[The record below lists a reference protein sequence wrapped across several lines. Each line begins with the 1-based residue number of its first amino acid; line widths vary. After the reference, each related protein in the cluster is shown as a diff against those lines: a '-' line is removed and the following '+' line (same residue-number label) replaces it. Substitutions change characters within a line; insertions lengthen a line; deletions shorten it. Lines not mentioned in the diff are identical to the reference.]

1 MLTLS
6 DSMMMRFWLFTCLI
20 FKPKL
25 ANQILRPTIQIN
37 YSLNLSKW
45 LYFFIFE
52 DMTALSKRIHALAES
67 QTIKMA
73 KMGRDLAAKGIDI
86 INLSFGEPDFNTPDY
101 IKDAAKKALDN
112 NFTFYTPVS
121 GYPELR
127 KAITEKLRVDNNLSY
142 DSDQIVVTTGAKQ
155 ALANALLCLVNPG
168 DEVLIP
174 TPYWVSYSEMVK
186 LAEGTSVFIPTT
198 VEQNFKITAQQLE
211 QAITPKTKVFMFS
224 SPCNP
229 TGSVYSYEE
238 LAELAKVF
246 EKYPEIYILSDEIY
260 EHINFGDKH
269 ESIAQFASLKER
281 VILINGFSKAF
292 AMTGWRLGYL
302 AASKEIAQA
311 CDKMQGQ
318 ITSGTCSIAQRAGIA
333 ACEGGLESVLKMKA
347 AFLKRRDLVY
357 GLLKAI
363 PGIKTN
369 LPSGAFYFFPDVSSY
384 FGKSANGE
392 KINDALDLSLYLLN
406 EAHVALVS
414 GDAFGD
420 PNSIR
425 ISYAASEEKLSEAMK
440 RIAAA
445 LAKLV

>member
-1 MLTLS
+1 
-6 DSMMMRFWLFTCLI
+6 
-20 FKPKL
+20 
-25 ANQILRPTIQIN
+25 
-37 YSLNLSKW
+37 
-45 LYFFIFE
+45 
-52 DMTALSKRIHALAES
+52 
-67 QTIKMA
+67 
-73 KMGRDLAAKGIDI
+73 
-86 INLSFGEPDFNTPDY
+86 
-101 IKDAAKKALDN
+101 
-112 NFTFYTPVS
+112 
-121 GYPELR
+121 
-127 KAITEKLRVDNNLSY
+127 
-142 DSDQIVVTTGAKQ
+142 VVTTGAKQ

-198 VEQNFKITAQQLE
+198 VEQDFKINAEQLE
-211 QAITPKTKVFMFS
+211 KAITPKTKVFMFS

-229 TGSVYSYEE
+229 TGSVYSHQE

-333 ACEGGLESVLKMKA
+333 ACEGGLESVLKMKE

-357 GLLKAI
+357 GLLRAI

-392 KINDALDLSLYLLN
+392 KIKDALDLSLYLLN

-425 ISYAASEEKLSEAMK
+425 ISYAASEEKLSEAIS
-440 RIAAA
+440 RISAA
-445 LAKLV
+445 LAKLA